1 MKQILLVALLAYAA
15 IAAAQTS
22 APPLESLAAPL
33 LKAQTYC
40 ESGKFG
46 SRIGP
51 DTVVPDTT
59 YRVCAS
65 NDGRFKYIENPG
77 QPYQL
82 VIWSDGKSLHRFV
95 EYGGGY
101 PRFELADRE
110 AVHRYDRPNEKI
122 PAMHSRLFRAATR
135 SGAGLD
141 LLGSLSGYRINT
153 ELSNALRTVYEVQ
166 AGDSRGVFRIH
177 VINGLMVRHEG

>member
-1 MKQILLVALLAYAA
+1 MKHLLLVALLAS
-15 IAAAQTS
+15 AAAASAQTP
-22 APPLESLAAPL
+22 APTSLESLAAPL

-51 DTVVPDTT
+51 DTVVPDTS

-101 PRFELADRE
+101 QRFELADRE
-110 AVHRYDRPNEKI
+110 AGHQYDRPNEKI
-122 PAMHSRLFRAATR
+122 
-135 SGAGLD
+135 
-141 LLGSLSGYRINT
+141 
-153 ELSNALRTVYEVQ
+153 
-166 AGDSRGVFRIH
+166 
-177 VINGLMVRHEG
+177 